1 MWNGMEW
8 LLGVG
13 RANAELADICRMDQ
27 VLTLLKA
34 SRGVELAENEI
45 CEQKISLSHF
55 LFSRS
60 RS

>member
-1 MWNGMEW
+1 MGMEW

-27 VLTLLKA
+27 VLTVLKA
-34 SRGVELAENEI
+34 WRGVELAENEI
-45 CEQKISLSHF
+45 CEQEISLSHF